1 MAAKMRARHHRVLD
15 AIAFRSQRL
24 CVIDKEDGDDRMKV
38 ELVTDLYLLP
48 KRVTMKFD
56 LSAFDEAIRQ
66 ARADL
71 AACS

>member
-1 MAAKMRARHHRVLD
+1 
-15 AIAFRSQRL
+15 
-24 CVIDKEDGDDRMKV
+24 MKV